1 MANKTLSYEETEE
14 EILLRIFIQRNQQNG
29 GNIYQIASCIQVLSS
44 RGKKEY
50 HLKEYH
56 LTDEERERLYSAF
69 MKCRQGKN
77 ILPELLEHGYQ
88 LARMFILVRHFFPA
102 LNQMPSEEEKGEFL
116 KTAKL
121 LAEKGDFFQL
131 ASFLETCASL
141 GVDASVTLTEEE
153 MEKVAN
159 ETAVSS

>member
-44 RGKKEY
+44 REKN
-50 HLKEYH
+50 EYH